1 MERTFIAELDNSIRS
16 MRGIQRVVDE
26 ISKVN
31 FEGRVDSSAAASLLI
46 VLISVTNDVNPS
58 IAIIGINGVANCN
71 ECGVGYT
78 PYVGM

>member
-31 FEGRVDSSAAASLLI
+31 FEGRVDSPDLP
-46 VLISVTNDVNPS
+46 NS
-58 IAIIGINGVANCN
+58 IKRSILK
-71 ECGVGYT
+71 T
-78 PYVGM
+78 